1 MSTADPYLK
10 PNTSLRNR
18 AARAAWGLA
27 CILLFRYSPRP
38 LHAWRSM
45 VLRLFGARI
54 GRNCRI
60 YPATRI
66 WAPWNLECEDLVAIA
81 DGAEIYN
88 AARVTLGSHSIVS
101 QDAYLC
107 AATHDHNLAE
117 FPMICRPIRIGAYAW
132 VAARATVLPGVT
144 LGEGAVLGLGSIAT
158 RDLPPWSVAAG
169 VPARRVGNRSFKGA
183 RAAPNE
189 PRPQSNSLKAVK

>member
-1 MSTADPYLK
+1 MSTADPYLT
-10 PNTSLRNR
+10 PNTTLRNR
-18 AARAAWGLA
+18 AARALWGLA
-27 CILLFRYSPRP
+27 YIVLFRFSPRP

-45 VLRLFGARI
+45 LLRLFGAQI

-88 AARVTLGSHSIVS
+88 AGRITLGSHSIIS

-107 AATHDHNLAE
+107 AATHDYKLAE
-117 FPMICRPIRIGAYAW
+117 FPMICKPIRIGAYAW

-158 RDLPPWSVAAG
+158 HDLAPWSVAAG
-169 VPARRVGNRSFKGA
+169 VPARRVGSRSINGT
-183 RAAPNE
+183 AAASGVQ
-189 PRPQSNSLKAVK
+189 RPQAGSLKAVK